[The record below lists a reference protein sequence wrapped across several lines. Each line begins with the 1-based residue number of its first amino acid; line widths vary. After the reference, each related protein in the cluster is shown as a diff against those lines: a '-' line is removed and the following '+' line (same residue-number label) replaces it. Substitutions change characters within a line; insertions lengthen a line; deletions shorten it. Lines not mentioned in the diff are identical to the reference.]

1 MGDGPDAAARGMQ
14 ILEKTCI
21 HYWLGHVD
29 ALPSRL
35 QRLSPTERGLLL
47 MRRIPVSSAGI
58 TQVGYHEDSET
69 LEIEFSKG
77 GLYQFFN
84 VPTLIYDSLMSAT
97 SKDDYY
103 HTCIGSRFPC
113 SRIR

>member
-1 MGDGPDAAARGMQ
+1 
-14 ILEKTCI
+14 
-21 HYWLGHVD
+21 
-29 ALPSRL
+29 
-35 QRLSPTERGLLL
+35 
-47 MRRIPVSSAGI
+47 MRRIPVSSAAI
-58 TQVGYHEDSET
+58 NQVGYHEDSET

-77 GLYQFFN
+77 GVYQFFN
-84 VPTLIYDSLMSAT
+84 VPTMIYDSLMSAT